1 MLLYLKAVA
10 AICKKNGRT
19 PISQKDLLITTSN
32 LYSTVTFNKKL
43 IKNFLKCFE
52 KLIEAAKEGLSKI

>member
-1 MLLYLKAVA
+1 MLQFV
-10 AICKKNGRT
+10 KKNGWT